1 MAAGAAQAATGIKT
15 LINTGQLRNAITYV
29 IRKVKGKVR

>member
-1 MAAGAAQAATGIKT
+1 MAARAAQAATGIKT
-15 LINTGQLRNAITYV
+15 LINTRQLRYAITYV